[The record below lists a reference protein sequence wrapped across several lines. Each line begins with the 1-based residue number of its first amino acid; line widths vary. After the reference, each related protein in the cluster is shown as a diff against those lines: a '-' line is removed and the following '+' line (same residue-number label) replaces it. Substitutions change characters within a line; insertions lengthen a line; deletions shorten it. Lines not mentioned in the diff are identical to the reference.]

1 MVAVTAATYGAHAYA
16 RMETALRFAAKL
28 GLGIGLGLA
37 AATFVFAP
45 LIAELFTAGDAAGLA
60 PELTT
65 YLRVTSLVYPMVGFG
80 LFAASFF
87 QGTGLGARSLTITLL
102 QNIVLS
108 ILFAWIFATVLGLGL
123 SGIWWGVAAG
133 NAIGAALGY
142 AWARRYSAGLLIG
155 QAGAT
160 AA

>member
-1 MVAVTAATYGAHAYA
+1 M
-16 RMETALRFAAKL
+16 
-28 GLGIGLGLA
+28 
-37 AATFVFAP
+37 
-45 LIAELFTAGDAAGLA
+45 
-60 PELTT
+60 
-65 YLRVTSLVYPMVGFG
+65 SLVYPMVGFG

-123 SGIWWGVAAG
+123 SGIWWGGVAAG

-142 AWARRYSAGLLIG
+142 AWARRYSAGLQTHQL
-155 QAGAT
+155 AAPT